1 MSKLKHGEPETY
13 HGEVGVV
20 FVNYESITTGT
31 VYTKQSTDV
40 SSKGLV
46 DALKV

>member
-13 HGEVGVV
+13 HGEVCVV

-31 VYTKQSTDV
+31 VYAKQSTDV
-40 SSKGLV
+40 SSKGLIN
-46 DALKV
+46 ALKV